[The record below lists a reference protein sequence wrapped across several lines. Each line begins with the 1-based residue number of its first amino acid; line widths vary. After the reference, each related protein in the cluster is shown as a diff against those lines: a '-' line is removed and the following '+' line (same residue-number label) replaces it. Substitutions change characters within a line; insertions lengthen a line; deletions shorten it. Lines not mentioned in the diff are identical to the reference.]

1 MTSHRHDE
9 LIPSITHEMEI
20 RGGRVQGLRSRIQ
33 HSEFNIQKSQ
43 ESRRIKKSGGAEF
56 GSSKQER
63 AFLIDIANAKVAL
76 DDGASVVL
84 RNVNW
89 RMNEGEHWLIV
100 GDNGAGKSTFLKL
113 ILGELHVSRGG
124 HIHRFNTSDF
134 RDVWE
139 IKKKIGLVSTELQTR
154 YHHDLTTRQVI
165 GTGFNAS
172 IGWQTHLSQKE
183 TARVDEVIEQLGI
196 GDLADRSIQQM
207 SFGQVRK
214 VLVARALVN
223 EPRLLILDEVFDG
236 LDANFRAELATL
248 FEDLSRRV
256 GIILVSH
263 HDADVLLCVTHRMEI
278 CGGEIVTQ
286 EAIR

>member
-1 MTSHRHDE
+1 
-9 LIPSITHEMEI
+9 
-20 RGGRVQGLRSRIQ
+20 
-33 HSEFNIQKSQ
+33 
-43 ESRRIKKSGGAEF
+43 
-56 GSSKQER
+56 
-63 AFLIDIANAKVAL
+63 LIDIANANVAL
-76 DDGASVVL
+76 DDGATVVL

-124 HIHRFNTSDF
+124 HIHRFNTTEF

-139 IKKKIGLVSTELQTR
+139 IKKKIGVVSTELQTR
-154 YHHDLTTRQVI
+154 YHHDLTARQVI

-172 IGWQTHLSQKE
+172 VGWLSKLTRDE
-183 TARVDEVIEQLGI
+183 MKRVDEVIEQLGI
-196 GDLADRSIQQM
+196 GGLADRSIQQM

-248 FEDLSRRV
+248 FEELSGRV

-286 EAIR
+286 EAMR